1 MKEIVL
7 NVIPI
12 MFCLRIIVL
21 LLNNWLT
28 FLITI
33 RNAAHKN
40 SNNYIYRVELDKIII
55 LMYLFT
61 FLLNLKNI
69 CIQIFINKLNFILN
83 NISGMVTNIL
93 RLIHSVIIV
102 GLIAKILHK

>member
-61 FLLNLKNI
+61 FLFNLKFMYTN
-69 CIQIFINKLNFILN
+69 FFKIN
-83 NISGMVTNIL
+83 
-93 RLIHSVIIV
+93 
-102 GLIAKILHK
+102 